1 MIDTSTFTFLKQLSE
16 NNNRE
21 WFGEFKSDYE
31 SARDNVLEFTAS
43 LICGLSK
50 FDSSI
55 SADLTPKKC
64 LMRIYRDIRF
74 SKDKTPFKTN
84 FGIAVSANGKNFN
97 GPGYY
102 VQIQPGNSFI
112 AGGSWY
118 PETGQLKAIR
128 QEIDYN
134 GSDFKA
140 ILTNPSFKETFADLD
155 RDAVL
160 KTTPKGY
167 SADHEDIEYL
177 KLKSFTA
184 TCKIA
189 DKEFSKVR
197 ADEIISLNF
206 EKIYPLMIFLRNAI
220 I

>member
-1 MIDTSTFTFLKQLSE
+1 MVDASTFIFLKRLSE

-21 WFGEFKSDYE
+21 WFSAFKSDYE
-31 SARDNVLEFTAS
+31 AARTNVLDFTS
-43 LICGLSK
+43 KLITGLSK

-55 SADLTPKKC
+55 PDDLNPKSC
-64 LMRIYRDIRF
+64 VMRIYRDIRF

-84 FGIAVSANGKNFN
+84 FGIAISANGKNFN

-102 VQIQPGNSFI
+102 IQIQPGNSFI
-112 AGGSWY
+112 AAGSWY
-118 PETGQLKAIR
+118 PEAEQLKAIR

-134 GSDFKA
+134 GSDFRS
-140 ILTNPSFKETFADLD
+140 ILTNLSFKETFGDLD
-155 RDAVL
+155 REAIL

-167 SADHEDIEYL
+167 PANHEDIEYL

-184 TCKIA
+184 TCKIP
-189 DKEFSKVR
+189 DKDFSNMQAV
-197 ADEIISLNF
+197 EIILLNF

-220 I
+220 S

>member
-1 MIDTSTFTFLKQLSE
+1 MIDTSTFIFLKRLSE

-21 WFGEFKSDYE
+21 WFNEFKADYE
-31 SARDNVLEFTAS
+31 LARTNVLNFTTE
-43 LICGLSK
+43 LITGLSK

-55 SADLTPKKC
+55 PADLNPKNC
-64 LMRIYRDIRF
+64 VMRIYRDIRF

-102 VQIQPGNSFI
+102 IHIQPGNSFI

-118 PETGQLKAIR
+118 PEAEQLKAIR
-128 QEIDYN
+128 QENDYN
-134 GSDFKA
+134 SSDFRS
-140 ILTNPSFKETFADLD
+140 ILANPSFKETFGELD
-155 RDAVL
+155 REAVL

-167 SADHEDIEYL
+167 SPDHEDIEYL

-184 TCKIA
+184 TCKIP
-189 DKEFSKVR
+189 DKDFSNMQ

-206 EKIYPLMIFLRNAI
+206 EKIYPLLIFLRNAI
-220 I
+220 S